1 MSKMTIPGDFRKLRL
16 ADRYQI
22 TESGMIRGYW
32 HHLEEPSNPDTIRT
46 FPQVSGTE
54 LYDSYLEWAALG
66 NVIEPEFTPEEL
78 LERLLR
84 QETADLKES
93 LRSANVWQFRMLL
106 ELFKLLKAATVVT
119 NDDVDPEIMA
129 KAQDWTI
136 KLNRLKELGD

>member
-1 MSKMTIPGDFRKLRL
+1 MRDFTRL
-16 ADRYQI
+16 PPADRYQI
-22 TESGMIRGYW
+22 MESGLIRGYW
-32 HHLEEPSNPDTIRT
+32 EHKEDPSKPDVIRL
-46 FPQVSGTE
+46 FPQVDGTDLFE
-54 LYDSYLEWAALG
+54 AYKEWAALG

-93 LRSANVWQFRMLL
+93 LRSANVWQFRMIL